1 MYSVQAVR
9 LMRPARCL
17 VAVLLVAA
25 LLDPGAAQAGKSANK
40 DWAGF
45 LSKATAYLRHHQDA
59 AEREFAL
66 ESWERFD
73 LDPATGTFTFST
85 KGKPGVVAHAL
96 IVGSIAGRP
105 HTWKWSWSDL
115 SMPGSLTVP
124 MLRVR
129 KFGKNH
135 GFKKLTHSRWP
146 GDQTDGWKMAAAA
159 AYILSAKGAYR
170 APYGDGAVFLIF
182 TDIRRVR

>member
-1 MYSVQAVR
+1 
-9 LMRPARCL
+9 MRTPGRTL
-17 VAVLLVAA
+17 LAVLFVAA
-25 LLDPGAAQAGKSANK
+25 LLDPGAAQAGKPAAKN
-40 DWAGF
+40 WAEF
-45 LSKATAYLRHHQDA
+45 LSKATAYLGGRQDA
-59 AEREFAL
+59 AKREFAL
-66 ESWERFD
+66 ESWERYD
-73 LDPATGTFTFST
+73 LDPTTGTFTFST

-105 HTWKWSWSDL
+105 QTWRWSWSDL

-124 MLRVR
+124 VSRVR
-129 KFGKNH
+129 KFGKDH

-146 GDQTDGWKMAAAA
+146 GDQTDGWKMTAAA

-170 APYGDGAVFLIF
+170 APYRDGAVFLIF